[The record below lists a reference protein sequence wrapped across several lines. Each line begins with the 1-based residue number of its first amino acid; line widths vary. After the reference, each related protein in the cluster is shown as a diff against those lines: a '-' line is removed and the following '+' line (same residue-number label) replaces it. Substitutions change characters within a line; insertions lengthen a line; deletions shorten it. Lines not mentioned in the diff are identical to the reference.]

1 LTASAQRARWRRLR
15 PVIGRDFSHGL
26 LRAVVGMDDLAL
38 QATLDRLAEADILLV
53 QGVPPQSEYRFK
65 HVLIQDAAYENL
77 LKSRRW
83 NPVKA
88 EYDDWRGM
96 GTRAAIA
103 ARSLEAQGPVHYCP
117 KEWLNDGWL
126 DKPKGR

>member
-1 LTASAQRARWRRLR
+1 LPCPLVSPTFNRHLRVSKDIHMLQNDTAVFHAFA
-15 PVIGRDFSHGL
+15 
-26 LRAVVGMDDLAL
+26 
-38 QATLDRLAEADILLV
+38 
-53 QGVPPQSEYRFK
+53 
-65 HVLIQDAAYENL
+65 
-77 LKSRRW
+77 W

-96 GTRAAIA
+96 GTRMAITV
-103 ARSLEAQGPVHYCP
+103 RGFEAQGPVHYCP